1 MMMNPPLPSPI
12 GAMPHYEM
20 RPPMH
25 HEPYP
30 PQQQPLKGGMQPPE
44 GFQSQQQ
51 QPPPLPPQVNVVQRI
66 SGIIK
71 SQLGYLQSIMLY
83 AERRTQEEK
92 NKKER

>member
-1 MMMNPPLPSPI
+1 MNPPLPP
-12 GAMPHYEM
+12 GMPHYDM

-30 PQQQPLKGGMQPPE
+30 PQPQTLKGNMQPPE
-44 GFQSQQQ
+44 GFQPQQ
-51 QPPPLPPQVNVVQRI
+51 QPPPSLPPQVNVVQRI

-71 SQLGYLQSIMLY
+71 SQLSYLQSIMLY
-83 AERRTQEEK
+83 ADRRTQEER